1 MGVQRWFLFFNLT
14 IGTFIHFVDFLNVF
28 CCEIISLAHIRWP
41 ILLEIVIKVE
51 MILHTSVHT
60 RCVWVWIWGLCW
72 VSGKI
77 LCVCCAVCVCVVW
90 LFECSLAKKKWT
102 KDLNGSR
109 RYCLWWPFWIIF
121 LIWFYWII
129 WIAQFAQFVW
139 IIFKN
144 NTSVLGIQSDDV
156 SRAQSISLSHWEAG
170 SVLEIAEFGMFVCLF
185 YGTKE

>member
-1 MGVQRWFLFFNLT
+1 MVSLLQLDHWDIYTFCWFSQRLLLRNYLFGPYQMTHIARNCYQSWNDFAYKCTYSVCLSLDLGVVVGVWEN
-14 IGTFIHFVDFLNVF
+14 FVRV
-28 CCEIISLAHIRWP
+28 
-41 ILLEIVIKVE
+41 
-51 MILHTSVHT
+51 
-60 RCVWVWIWGLCW
+60 LC
-72 VSGKI
+72 
-77 LCVCCAVCVCVVW
+77 CVCVLSGCSNAVW
-90 LFECSLAKKKWT
+90 PKKWT

-129 WIAQFAQFVW
+129 WIAQFAQFVR